1 MQKELYNRIWTMIDH
16 TILGSMV
23 DFSES
28 PDPYGELCLWEDD
41 TFLSNCLYYIQDTEE
56 HIIYEDFRQSVW
68 EIQKQAKSDLK
79 EMLRFFPS
87 FDIPFNR
94 WEDKL
99 AELITKLIQIYKK
112 QYYEIMLNYVNNR
125 KTQNRIIRKINEL

>member
-41 TFLSNCLYYIQDTEE
+41 TFLSNCLYLSFGIVLLLMLFVYMVV
-56 HIIYEDFRQSVW
+56 YE
-68 EIQKQAKSDLK
+68 
-79 EMLRFFPS
+79 LRL
-87 FDIPFNR
+87 R
-94 WEDKL
+94 GK
-99 AELITKLIQIYKK
+99 
-112 QYYEIMLNYVNNR
+112 YEKDN
-125 KTQNRIIRKINEL
+125 